1 MQLFQFIISILTM
14 RIYLAFEYIFVM
26 VVFFGI
32 CSAHF
37 ETNETQM
44 VNKNNEST
52 KRKFHLREIKSKRYL
67 IVEASSMLIKT
78 VSSEDIEKYEKN
90 QITWFTACNY
100 SEICI
105 AGIEEKSLY
114 YDEVY
119 GVFMFLTRKLKY
131 ETKLPMNIRLI
142 PNKVDEPLNY
152 ASLFC
157 SKGYLQLG
165 QHFVGIGSETVF
177 SVKEQK

>member
-14 RIYLAFEYIFVM
+14 RIDTIFV
-26 VVFFGI
+26 VVLFLFFGI
-32 CSAHF
+32 CSAHL
-37 ETNETQM
+37 ESNEIQM
-44 VNKNNEST
+44 VNKNIEST

-78 VSSEDIEKYEKN
+78 VSSEDIEKYEKT

-114 YDEVY
+114 YEESLWCFH
-119 GVFMFLTRKLKY
+119 VFT
-131 ETKLPMNIRLI
+131 TK
-142 PNKVDEPLNY
+142 
-152 ASLFC
+152 
-157 SKGYLQLG
+157 
-165 QHFVGIGSETVF
+165 T
-177 SVKEQK
+177 